1 MVNWFEKKSSSEAS
15 SDLSSPLLPHGTD
28 DVRTTSQKQRDIN
41 MAFATQAVATQS
53 PPQQK
58 GGGRESTHNNRRGST
73 GRRSAYR
80 DSRSSRR
87 YKLNQIQKQS
97 TRLSRQL
104 SNMSADSSM
113 VTYQID
119 NLHSSTSSMYGAEL
133 GWTRSESEVSDYG
146 IDDVVKPN
154 NQSSGQSSNET
165 TKETTKSSSSS
176 ATIIE
181 ESDSNYKMTS
191 SDQMKLAL
199 VILITSCGIG
209 SYIAAF
215 ISSMTIY
222 GLGAANTVMVG
233 VAGGISVVAVT
244 PMVWVGEWRLVHMPG
259 ESVIVCFELVYMWSC
274 FASHL
279 CLHTIAPLP

>member
-1 MVNWFEKKSSSEAS
+1 
-15 SDLSSPLLPHGTD
+15 
-28 DVRTTSQKQRDIN
+28 
-41 MAFATQAVATQS
+41 
-53 PPQQK
+53 
-58 GGGRESTHNNRRGST
+58 
-73 GRRSAYR
+73 
-80 DSRSSRR
+80 
-87 YKLNQIQKQS
+87 
-97 TRLSRQL
+97 
-104 SNMSADSSM
+104 MSADSSM

-146 IDDVVKPN
+146 INDVVKPN

-165 TKETTKSSSSS
+165 KETTKPSSSS

-222 GLGAANTVMVG
+222 GLGAASTVMVG
-233 VAGGISVVAVT
+233 VAGGISVAAVT

-259 ESVIVCFELVYMWSC
+259 KFV
-274 FASHL
+274 
-279 CLHTIAPLP
+279 

>member
-1 MVNWFEKKSSSEAS
+1 
-15 SDLSSPLLPHGTD
+15 
-28 DVRTTSQKQRDIN
+28 
-41 MAFATQAVATQS
+41 
-53 PPQQK
+53 
-58 GGGRESTHNNRRGST
+58 
-73 GRRSAYR
+73 
-80 DSRSSRR
+80 
-87 YKLNQIQKQS
+87 
-97 TRLSRQL
+97 
-104 SNMSADSSM
+104 MSADSSM

-119 NLHSSTSSMYGAEL
+119 NLHSSTSSMYGDQL
-133 GWTRSESEVSDYG
+133 GWTRTESEVSDYG
-146 IDDVVKPN
+146 INDVVKSN

-165 TKETTKSSSSS
+165 KETTKPSSTS

-222 GLGAANTVMVG
+222 GVGAASTVMVG
-233 VAGGISVVAVT
+233 VAGGISVAAVT

-259 ESVIVCFELVYMWSC
+259 EFE
-274 FASHL
+274 
-279 CLHTIAPLP
+279 

>member
-1 MVNWFEKKSSSEAS
+1 
-15 SDLSSPLLPHGTD
+15 
-28 DVRTTSQKQRDIN
+28 
-41 MAFATQAVATQS
+41 
-53 PPQQK
+53 
-58 GGGRESTHNNRRGST
+58 
-73 GRRSAYR
+73 
-80 DSRSSRR
+80 
-87 YKLNQIQKQS
+87 
-97 TRLSRQL
+97 
-104 SNMSADSSM
+104 MSADSSM

-119 NLHSSTSSMYGAEL
+119 NLHSSTSSMYADQL
-133 GWTRSESEVSDYG
+133 GWTRTESEVSDYG

-165 TKETTKSSSSS
+165 KETTKPISSSS

-181 ESDSNYKMTS
+181 ESDKEQYKMTS
-191 SDQMKLAL
+191 GDQMKLAL

-233 VAGGISVVAVT
+233 VAGGISVAAVT

-259 ESVIVCFELVYMWSC
+259 KFE
-274 FASHL
+274 
-279 CLHTIAPLP
+279 